1 MIKAIRIEL
10 KSRNNTTL
18 ERSIRDRTTQIF
30 NEAADEAVEAL
41 RRDSPVGATLE
52 LRERWRVIP
61 ARRSTVGFD
70 TTVVIQ
76 NTADRAYNRLFGR
89 PPGTPPPIAP
99 LERWVE
105 AKRPEVTDSRKL
117 ARAIAIKIGKLG
129 TERYRENQPVLG
141 INRDLTYQYD
151 SPVAEAQRRINFE
164 LKRLKLK

>member
-1 MIKAIRIEL
+1 MNKAIRIEL
-10 KSRNNTTL
+10 KSRSRLAL

-30 NEAADEAVEAL
+30 NDAASEAVEAL
-41 RRDSPVGATLE
+41 QRDTPVGATGE
-52 LRERWRVIP
+52 LRGGWRVIP

-70 TTVVIQ
+70 TTVVVQ

-105 AKRPEVTDSRKL
+105 AKRPEIKTPRTV

-129 TERYRENQPVLG
+129 TERYQENQPVLG
-141 INRDLTYQYD
+141 INRNLSYQYD

-164 LKRLKLK
+164 LKKLKLK